1 MYRKGPNSLRNIGV
15 HRGVRYDAGGMT
27 CASLGRSLA
36 LAVAL
41 GTGPLAASACT
52 VEAPPAGGSS
62 GAAAKA
68 TPRDTRPD
76 FVSAGAGD
84 VDTVV
89 REALTAATAEQRRL
103 VVYVGAT
110 WCEPCQAFHQAVER
124 GELDE
129 ALAGV
134 RFLEF
139 DSDHDGGRLETA
151 GYGGRLIPRF
161 VVPLAD
167 GRGSKDRIE
176 GGIKGDGAVAHIMR
190 RLGPLLASQ

>member
-1 MYRKGPNSLRNIGV
+1 MIRAL
-15 HRGVRYDAGGMT
+15 
-27 CASLGRSLA
+27 LGRSLA
-36 LAVAL
+36 LVVIL
-41 GTGPLAASACT
+41 GTGALGASACT
-52 VEAPPAGGSS
+52 VEGPPAGGAS
-62 GAAAKA
+62 GTKAKA
-68 TPRDTRPD
+68 ASQGTRPD
-76 FVSAGAGD
+76 FVPAGAGE

-124 GELDE
+124 GELDA

-139 DSDHDGGRLETA
+139 DSDHDGGRLQAA

-167 GRGSKDRIE
+167 GRGSEDRLE

-190 RLGPLLASQ
+190 RLGPMLAGTPQ